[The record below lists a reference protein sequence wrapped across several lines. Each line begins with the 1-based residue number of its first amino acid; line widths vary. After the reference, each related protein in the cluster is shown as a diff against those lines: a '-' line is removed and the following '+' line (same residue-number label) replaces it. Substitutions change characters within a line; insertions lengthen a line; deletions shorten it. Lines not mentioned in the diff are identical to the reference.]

1 MAAGP
6 GPAPAVPDVSID
18 VGDSGLAGGVT
29 VHDQNDEPVISLNG
43 ANGLASFGTGR
54 GAGGTIMVRSDRN
67 GPVILATG
75 TDGRITFLDAS
86 LNTTLVIDG
95 ILGDI
100 ELMGA
105 DCAEEFEAAE
115 PSEPG
120 AVMCLDD
127 AGRLRPC
134 VTAYDRRVVGV
145 VSGAGGLRPA
155 LRLNSRPTTG
165 HGAALALVGKVY
177 CLVDAE
183 LAPIEIG
190 DLLTT
195 SATRG
200 HAMKATSDRES
211 FGAVLGKSLGPLRR
225 GQGLVP
231 VLIALQ

>member
-1 MAAGP
+1 MAQQFVGPVTVTQAQGGRQTVVNAWSTIVGRAPALGPAVTRPGIGAVSGSAGGQVAARP

-18 VGDSGLAGGVT
+18 VGDSGLAGSVT
-29 VHDQNDEPVISLNG
+29 VRDQNDEPVISLNG

-54 GAGGTIMVRSDRN
+54 GAAGTIMVRSDRN

-95 ILGDI
+95 NLGDI
-100 ELMGA
+100 ELLGA

-127 AGRLRPC
+127 AGLLRPC
-134 VTAYDRRVVGV
+134 VSAYDRRVVGV

-155 LRLNSRPTTG
+155 LRLNSGPAAG
-165 HGAALALVGKVY
+165 HGAALALVGDV
-177 CLVDAE
+177 V
-183 LAPIEIG
+183 
-190 DLLTT
+190 
-195 SATRG
+195 
-200 HAMKATSDRES
+200 
-211 FGAVLGKSLGPLRR
+211 RR
-225 GQGLVP
+225 P
-231 VLIALQ
+231 